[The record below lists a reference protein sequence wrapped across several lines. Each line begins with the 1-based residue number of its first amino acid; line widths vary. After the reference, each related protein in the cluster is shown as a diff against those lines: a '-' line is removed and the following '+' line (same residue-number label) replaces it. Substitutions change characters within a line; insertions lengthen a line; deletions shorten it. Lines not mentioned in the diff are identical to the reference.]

1 MGPQARARTLVKPTF
16 KTKERWHEEFFI
28 NPLACLSSH
37 FCWVLNFVVLNF
49 HPILQTCHK
58 AKFRR
63 IFPKPSFDMICL
75 LRISSCREKWVSR
88 NDLSWFGEDPSR
100 SRSYLLILWLASLC
114 SALKIAKNW
123 RRFLPDGHTL
133 YDKYLHSVHQVNLHL
148 LLNEI
153 CPPTEVSSCHFWGG
167 ILVTENA
174 VGGLFFFLYTQVHT
188 NKPSWQNSHVFF
200 QQGFRLKLLPIFS
213 EMKKETAGT

>member
-1 MGPQARARTLVKPTF
+1 MIWGRPIKKPVISSDFVARIP
-16 KTKERWHEEFFI
+16 
-28 NPLACLSSH
+28 
-37 FCWVLNFVVLNF
+37 
-49 HPILQTCHK
+49 
-58 AKFRR
+58 
-63 IFPKPSFDMICL
+63 L
-75 LRISSCREKWVSR
+75 LRS
-88 NDLSWFGEDPSR
+88 EDSKELVP
-100 SRSYLLILWLASLC
+100 I
-114 SALKIAKNW
+114 
-123 RRFLPDGHTL
+123 LPDGHTL

-200 QQGFRLKLLPIFS
+200 QQGFRLKLLPIFA

>member
-1 MGPQARARTLVKPTF
+1 MGPQARAGTLVKPTF

-63 IFPKPSFDMICL
+63 IFPKPSFDMMRCL

-123 RRFLPDGHTL
+123 CRSFEMDTPFTTNIFIAFTKWNSTCCWMRSVPQL
-133 YDKYLHSVHQVNLHL
+133 KYQVATFG
-148 LLNEI
+148 E
-153 CPPTEVSSCHFWGG
+153 E
-167 ILVTENA
+167 
-174 VGGLFFFLYTQVHT
+174 
-188 NKPSWQNSHVFF
+188 SWWPKT
-200 QQGFRLKLLPIFS
+200 R
-213 EMKKETAGT
+213 